1 MEDIKENEKFKIV
14 MAMGMGMKYLENK
27 NIEETIKQ
35 GHEFFKP
42 LKGKKFAE
50 IGSYYYKKIELMN
63 EFLAFNPLQG
73 QTDDFIRVLNE
84 IISLANECKEKIK
97 NAK

>member
-1 MEDIKENEKFKIV
+1 MEDMERNEKIKAI
-14 MAMGMGMKYLENK
+14 MAMGMGMEY
-27 NIEETIKQ
+27 IESKDIEKAIEQ
-35 GHEFFKP
+35 GHKFFKP

-50 IGSYYYKKIELMN
+50 IGSYYYRKIELMN

-73 QTDDFIRVLNE
+73 QTDDFIRVLDE